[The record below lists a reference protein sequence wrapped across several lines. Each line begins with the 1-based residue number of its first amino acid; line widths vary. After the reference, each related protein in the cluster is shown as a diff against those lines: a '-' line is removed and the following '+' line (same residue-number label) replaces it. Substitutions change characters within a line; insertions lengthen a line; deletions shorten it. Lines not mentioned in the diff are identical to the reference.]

1 MMNYKNFI
9 FVIILSLTIL
19 FTNGRAAIKDTLF
32 ATVGNK
38 AVTKSDIINEI
49 KVILI
54 LNGQTF
60 TDEKK
65 TQLETFA
72 IKQNIKRQIK
82 QIEIDK
88 YKNLEFSVKD
98 LEKNLEKLAANANMD
113 LETLKNT
120 LLTNEISWSY
130 VEDQIRIEL
139 LWNSLIFE
147 IYKNRLTINQQ
158 EIEDQ
163 LKLIKN
169 DETVNEYLISEIIIP
184 PVSAEQLESELSK
197 LLSKIEVEGFD
208 AVAINSSI
216 SDTSLKGGDLGWIS
230 ENSLSQNLKSQ
241 IINTPVGSIS
251 DPVILPDGIL
261 LFKVR
266 DKKVIKKTTDLETM
280 KNELV
285 NAEKSKIL
293 NMYSLTHYDKLRRS
307 VTIKY
312 Y

>member
-184 PVSAEQLESELSK
+184 PVSAEQLDSELSK

>member
-1 MMNYKNFI
+1 MNYKNFI

-184 PVSAEQLESELSK
+184 PVSAEQLDSELSK

>member
-1 MMNYKNFI
+1 MNYKNFI

-19 FTNGRAAIKDTLF
+19 FTNGRATIKDTLF

-216 SDTSLKGGDLGWIS
+216 SDTSIKGGDLGWIG

>member
-1 MMNYKNFI
+1 MNYKNFI

-98 LEKNLEKLAANANMD
+98 LEKNLEKLADNAKMD

-216 SDTSLKGGDLGWIS
+216 SDTSIKGGDLGWIG